1 MSFNTQI
8 TKNKVVEIV
17 DSCMGSSKSTNAL
30 KYMDNNPH
38 QRYIYVSPLLTEI
51 DIDGRVPNSLNNI
64 EIFSPTDESGTKGE
78 HLLELIKQ
86 GCNVC
91 CSHSL
96 YSSLTD
102 KHFNQ
107 IAVGNYVVLID
118 EEINVIG
125 GFDNYSDS
133 DIQWLIEKGDV
144 SISEQDGMVSWVG
157 DKSKITKEHKYYEFL
172 KCCES
177 GVLYSSKR
185 SSTMMV
191 TQLPIRLF
199 ECAKRVIILTYLF
212 KDNILDSFLRLKGF
226 EVKDCKDIVPNIV
239 NKEDFKKLLNIIPP
253 SKKMLN
259 HKLNATWWSEANGEM
274 IKEVKNFTETS
285 CKKLGVK
292 GDDVLWTVPKERA
305 VKMNNRGKILFKP
318 RNYTVDSK
326 GNSCYLA
333 SSIRATNDYA
343 HKTTM
348 VHLINRYPLVCVSA
362 YLQDYDCK
370 MDANVFA
377 LSEMLQ
383 WLWRGC
389 IRKGEP
395 MNVVIGSERM
405 YWLFMNWL
413 YDYGVSPKQVYGKS
427 YSKEIKD
434 VQ

>member
-1 MSFNTQI
+1 MNTQL

-17 DSCMGSSKSTNAL
+17 DSCMGSGKSTSTL
-30 KYMDNNPH
+30 KYMDDNQH
-38 QRYIYVSPLLTEI
+38 QRYIYVSPLLSEV
-51 DIDGRVPNSLNNI
+51 DIDGRVPKALNNI
-64 EIFSPTDESGTKGE
+64 EIFSPSDKDGTKSD

-86 GCNVC
+86 GCNIC

-226 EVKDCKDIVPNIV
+226 EIKECTDIVPNV
-239 NKEDFKKLLNIIPP
+239 VDKKEFIKLLNIVPP
-253 SKKMLN
+253 SKKVKQ
-259 HKLNATWWSEANGEM
+259 HKLTSTWWSEANGDM
-274 IKEVKNFTETS
+274 IKEIKTFTETT
-285 CKKLGVK
+285 CKRLGVK
-292 GDDVLWTVPKERA
+292 GDNVLWTVPKARA
-305 VKMNNRGKILFKP
+305 VKQNNHGKILFKP
-318 RNYTVDSK
+318 RSFTVDSFGK
-326 GNSCYLA
+326 PCYLS

-348 VHLINRYPLVCVSA
+348 VHLIDRYPLVCVNA
-362 YLQDYDCK
+362 YLQDYGCK
-370 MDANVFA
+370 MNANVFA

>member
-8 TKNKVVEIV
+8 IKNKTVEIV

-30 KYMDNNPH
+30 KYMDDHPE
-38 QRYIYVSPLLTEI
+38 QRYIYVSPLLTEV
-51 DIDGRVPNSLNNI
+51 DIGGRVPKALTNI
-64 EIFSPTDESGTKGE
+64 EIFSPSDENGTKGQ
-78 HLLELIKQ
+78 HLLDLVKQ
-86 GCNVC
+86 GCSVC

-102 KHFNQ
+102 EHFNQ
-107 IAVGNYVVLID
+107 IAIGNYTVLID

-133 DIQWLIEKGDV
+133 DIKWLIEKGDV
-144 SISEQDGMVSWVG
+144 SISDEDGMVSWVG
-157 DKSKITKEHKYYEFL
+157 DKEGITKEHKYHDFL
-172 KCCES
+172 RCCDS
-177 GVLYSSKR
+177 GVLYASKR

-226 EVKDCKDIVPNIV
+226 EVISCKDIIPNEV
-239 NKEDFKKLLNIIPP
+239 DKQKFKDLLNIIPP
-253 SKKMLN
+253 SKKVLK
-259 HKLNATWWSEANGEM
+259 HKLNATWWSEANGDM
-274 IKEVKNFTETS
+274 IKEVRNFTETT
-285 CKKLGVK
+285 CKNLGVK

-326 GNSCYLA
+326 GNTCYLA
-333 SSIRATNDYA
+333 SSIRATNEYSY
-343 HKTTM
+343 KTTM
-348 VHLINRYPLVCVSA
+348 VHLINRYPLVCVNS
-362 YLQDYDCK
+362 YLQDYGCK
-370 MDANVFA
+370 MNVSVFA

-389 IRKGEP
+389 IRNKEP
-395 MNVVIGSERM
+395 MNIVIGSERM

-413 YDYGVSPKQVYGKS
+413 NDYEISPKPIIGKT
-427 YSKEIKD
+427 YLKGKYDE
-434 VQ
+434 

>member
-1 MSFNTQI
+1 MNTQL

-17 DSCMGSSKSTNAL
+17 DSCMGSGKSTSTL
-30 KYMDNNPH
+30 KYMDDNQH
-38 QRYIYVSPLLTEI
+38 QRYIYVSPLLSEV
-51 DIDGRVPNSLNNI
+51 DIDGRVPKALNNI
-64 EIFSPTDESGTKGE
+64 EIFSPSDKDGTKSD

-86 GCNVC
+86 GCNIC

-226 EVKDCKDIVPNIV
+226 EIKECTDIVPNV
-239 NKEDFKKLLNIIPP
+239 VDKKEFIKLLNIVPP
-253 SKKMLN
+253 SKK
-259 HKLNATWWSEANGEM
+259 
-274 IKEVKNFTETS
+274 VK
-285 CKKLGVK
+285 
-292 GDDVLWTVPKERA
+292 
-305 VKMNNRGKILFKP
+305 
-318 RNYTVDSK
+318 
-326 GNSCYLA
+326 
-333 SSIRATNDYA
+333 
-343 HKTTM
+343 
-348 VHLINRYPLVCVSA
+348 
-362 YLQDYDCK
+362 
-370 MDANVFA
+370 
-377 LSEMLQ
+377 
-383 WLWRGC
+383 
-389 IRKGEP
+389 
-395 MNVVIGSERM
+395 
-405 YWLFMNWL
+405 
-413 YDYGVSPKQVYGKS
+413 
-427 YSKEIKD
+427 
-434 VQ
+434 